1 MPFYC
6 IDRFYHNFN
15 FRGIPDK
22 TPTPYIINNVICGIN
37 GRNYTGITVRSES
50 SSYPYYLDLRF
61 TVSSSMISAISL
73 ESSGR
78 WFRYGYPL
86 FYSEGEVTLGNL
98 GESATIHGKY
108 RVKDLVN
115 TNRRLNNVGIPINF
129 VINGERYIS
138 FCIGKYS
145 VAYFLEKPDIPNTLQ
160 GYKNIEGQS
169 VIYGLKYGKVMNKKS
184 DGTSYPQGLTLAAE
198 DDNYTHINVG
208 DVIDFGSTPQEVPEA
223 FLEFIEDNYDKLYD
237 YTYTIQTTDGT
248 VLTTSENLPAMKHA
262 KLNAVGNFYTLTLT
276 GINDKEYNLEWEC
289 ATPEGENFIGLN
301 TTKSKYV
308 ILKVGDDIDINF
320 DKSTT
325 LYMIFGVIP
334 KPLTT
339 FDLKLFNNI
348 SENIATSKTLINE
361 TLIKGVLRDECSIL
375 NPSFVVESVTVPK
388 FNYAYVGIWDRYYF
402 INEITSIK
410 YGMWRLDMSV
420 DVLQTYDEL
429 IAVQKGFVERNE
441 FEHNPDIIDDTYVF
455 EQDYNVEVQ
464 TKLPKLFSNPY
475 KIESPNPSAIY
486 YEPYNI
492 LITGCGVSWVQGQY
506 EKASDTNRDFF
517 YGEQPNQ
524 LLDGSVPQIYQRP
537 FENMFDEIPTKSPNQ
552 PNFIKVVVDRNGFI
566 DLINDLVTMNWTDNI
581 GLIFTS
587 VSNSVNSVIWYPFQ
601 LPTTDFFNDGS
612 SEISLVKIKLNG
624 IEASTLKGAIFD
636 GNKHNVF
643 ILESFIYTRTHND
656 FRDFGNYSTL
666 QLKLPFY
673 GEIDLD
679 INRINSLCNN
689 DGKCVIDVFLYIDF
703 LTGMGEYIIGVRTWI
718 SSMDSD
724 INSGLYNNDYIITKI
739 EVQLGVNLPLSN
751 SSFNE
756 SLRNALF
763 GVVTSGATAISH
775 TLMPS
780 RSTGTITTENISS
793 SKGRNEKT
801 GRMIKLSENR
811 QSSVSKSTRTYE
823 ISQAPMLVESASQSL
838 KNIFTKYDTRW
849 SLSAILGTADKNIV
863 LTKKTPKTATIT
875 LTEHRSL
882 YGAPLGTTKQLSTLK
897 GYTVVSKLHI
907 ENATTA
913 TTEEISEI
921 ESLLAKGVIFPDR
934 SIN

>member
-1 MPFYC
+1 MPFYS
-6 IDRFYHNFN
+6 INYNNYIGTFS
-15 FRGIPDK
+15 GIPDK
-22 TPTPYIINNVICGIN
+22 TNTPYIINNVICGIN
-37 GRNYTGITVRSES
+37 GRNYTGITVNRNNNSTELKFICNSLSIRAMYIKFIDS
-50 SSYPYYLDLRF
+50 S
-61 TVSSSMISAISL
+61 I
-73 ESSGR
+73 
-78 WFRYGYPL
+78 RYGYPL
-86 FYSEGEVTLGNL
+86 FYSEEEISSYGNL

-115 TNRRLNNVGIPINF
+115 TNRLLNNVGIPINF

-145 VAYFLEKPDIPNTLQ
+145 VVYDLDTSDYPNTLQ
-160 GYKNIEGQS
+160 SESEIEGQS

-184 DGTSYPQGLTLAAE
+184 DGTDYPEGLTLAAE

-320 DKSTT
+320 DNSTT

-475 KIESPNPSAIY
+475 KIESPNPNAIY

-524 LLDGSVPQIYQRP
+524 LLDNNIPQIYQRP

-566 DLINDLVTMNWTDNI
+566 DLINDLVTMNWTNNI

-636 GNKHNVF
+636 GYKHNVF

-823 ISQAPMLVESASQSL
+823 ISQAPILVESASQSL

>member
-1 MPFYC
+1 M
-6 IDRFYHNFN
+6 
-15 FRGIPDK
+15 
-22 TPTPYIINNVICGIN
+22 
-37 GRNYTGITVRSES
+37 
-50 SSYPYYLDLRF
+50 
-61 TVSSSMISAISL
+61 
-73 ESSGR
+73 
-78 WFRYGYPL
+78 
-86 FYSEGEVTLGNL
+86 
-98 GESATIHGKY
+98 
-108 RVKDLVN
+108 
-115 TNRRLNNVGIPINF
+115 
-129 VINGERYIS
+129 
-138 FCIGKYS
+138 
-145 VAYFLEKPDIPNTLQ
+145 
-160 GYKNIEGQS
+160 
-169 VIYGLKYGKVMNKKS
+169 
-184 DGTSYPQGLTLAAE
+184 
-198 DDNYTHINVG
+198 
-208 DVIDFGSTPQEVPEA
+208 
-223 FLEFIEDNYDKLYD
+223 
-237 YTYTIQTTDGT
+237 
-248 VLTTSENLPAMKHA
+248 
-262 KLNAVGNFYTLTLT
+262 
-276 GINDKEYNLEWEC
+276 
-289 ATPEGENFIGLN
+289 
-301 TTKSKYV
+301 
-308 ILKVGDDIDINF
+308 
-320 DKSTT
+320 
-325 LYMIFGVIP
+325 
-334 KPLTT
+334 
-339 FDLKLFNNI
+339 KLFNNI

-388 FNYAYVGIWDRYYF
+388 FNYAYVSIWDRYYF

-475 KIESPNPSAIY
+475 KIESPNPNAIY

-492 LITGCGVSWVQGQY
+492 IITGCGVSWVQGQY

-537 FENMFDEIPTKSPNQ
+537 FEDMHDEIPTKSPNQ

-601 LPTTDFFNDGS
+601 LPTTDFLNDGS
-612 SEISLVKIKLNG
+612 PEISLVKIKLNG

-636 GNKHNVF
+636 GYKQNVF

-718 SSMDSD
+718 SSMDSN

-775 TLMPS
+775 TLIPS
-780 RSTGTITTENISS
+780 RSTATTTTENISS
-793 SKGRNEKT
+793 SKGRNERT

-823 ISQAPMLVESASQSL
+823 ISQAPILVESASQSL

-921 ESLLAKGVIFPDR
+921 ESLLSKGVIFPDR

>member
-6 IDRFYHNFN
+6 IDRYYHNFN
-15 FRGIPDK
+15 FSGIPDK

-37 GRNYTGITVRSES
+37 GRNYTGITVRSEN
-50 SSYPYYLDLRF
+50 SYPNYLDLRF
-61 TVSSSMISAISL
+61 TVNSSMIRAMSL
-73 ESSGR
+73 NSSGS
-78 WFRYGYPL
+78 WVRYGYPL
-86 FYSEGEVTLGNL
+86 FYSENEVTLGNL

-145 VAYFLEKPDIPNTLQ
+145 VAYFSKNPDIDNTLQ
-160 GYKNIEGQS
+160 GNNNIEGQS

-184 DGTSYPQGLTLAAE
+184 DGTDYPPEGLTLAAE

-223 FLEFIEDNYDKLYD
+223 FLEFIENNYDKLYD

-248 VLTTSENLPAMKHA
+248 VLITSENLPAMKHA

-320 DKSTT
+320 DNSTT
-325 LYMIFGVIP
+325 LYMIFGVNP

-475 KIESPNPSAIY
+475 KIESPNPNAIY

-524 LLDGSVPQIYQRP
+524 LLDGSLPQIYQRP

-601 LPTTDFFNDGS
+601 LPTTDFFDDGS

-656 FRDFGNYSTL
+656 FRDFGNYSAL

-793 SKGRNEKT
+793 SKGRNERT

-823 ISQAPMLVESASQSL
+823 ISQAPILVESASQSL